1 MAPEY
6 IRSLG
11 GKERNKKFEK
21 KSTNEAGKKKQRKR
35 KRKRKR
41 KLSLDGG
48 KPPDGPTSSPVSFSS
63 SSSGT
68 EFNRIIH
75 ARVVDAKKKQKKTN
89 VETKGPVHRERF
101 FLLFFCLNVCVFISR
116 RRIFWP

>member
-21 KSTNEAGKKKQRKR
+21 KSTNEAGKKNNENENENSHSTVGNRQMVPPPRPSLFPLPLLEPNSTELFTPE
-35 KRKRKR
+35 
-41 KLSLDGG
+41 LSM
-48 KPPDGPTSSPVSFSS
+48 P
-63 SSSGT
+63 
-68 EFNRIIH
+68 
-75 ARVVDAKKKQKKTN
+75 KKKQKKTN